1 MESETLPST
10 TTTTTMLLHTND
22 YQQQSQSPA
31 SSSDTPMNQFSDVY
45 PSRQSTQTNNNNN
58 NNNSKTNKRKLDEIA
73 DPTAAEFDAS
83 YSLKPPKIDQ
93 NEPERSLSRTGTRML
108 LIMTKTK
115 QKKREKISNSF
126 SSIQRSPSSF
136 NTITKW

>member
-22 YQQQSQSPA
+22 YQQQSPA

-58 NNNSKTNKRKLDEIA
+58 NNNSKTKKKKLKEIA
-73 DPTAAEFDAS
+73 DPTAAEFYES
-83 YSLKPPKIDQ
+83 YSLKTPKINQ
-93 NEPERSLSRTGTRML
+93 NQPKRTLSRTGTRIL

-115 QKKREKISNSF
+115 QKKKREN
-126 SSIQRSPSSF
+126 IQF
-136 NTITKW
+136 I

>member
-22 YQQQSQSPA
+22 YQQQSPA

-73 DPTAAEFDAS
+73 DPTAAEFDGS